1 MLGGEKHQVDQ
12 SAVTLILPEVN
23 VCTGSSQAKCRSGSC
38 SGPPTSP
45 SEMVSPYSYSPS
57 QRELESFKPNE
68 AGPVVNDALG
78 YIYAAFGVDGNSE
91 IRPTQSSLVS
101 ERQMMKDL
109 ITGDNK

>member
-23 VCTGSSQAKCRSGSC
+23 VSSSQAKSRSGSW
-38 SGPPTSP
+38 SGPPPSP
-45 SEMVSPYSYSPS
+45 SKMVSPYSYSPS
-57 QRELESFKPNE
+57 QRELEKFKPNE
-68 AGPVVNDALG
+68 AEPMVNDALD